1 MSGLK
6 PTVLIVVF
14 TIKSVNGC
22 RLILQKQIP
31 YDTTYPNLPGT
42 RPISPDEWIIC
53 DDAFSQQMALRDKLI
68 ETKKD
73 KVLAISDSA
82 QEAAVELLKMTLDF
96 CVSKLGYKKNVNKII
111 RPDKVSVEIELN
123 EPMTVLGRLVQNDF
137 CILQKKDN
145 EHVLTAA
152 ALCFP
157 ASWLLKE
164 KFLKPLIDIHIPV
177 KAYDDNIAKRVQ
189 RLFDG
194 LQINRPVWRFNGL
207 YYEDPNLFQP
217 RSVNQPRRKPAP
229 NKVKYFRSERQ
240 TLIKLPES
248 GAIIFG
254 IHTFVVR
261 A

>member
-1 MSGLK
+1 M
-6 PTVLIVVF
+6 
-14 TIKSVNGC
+14 
-22 RLILQKQIP
+22 ILQKQIP

-73 KVLAISDSA
+73 KVLAISDEA
-82 QEAAVELLKMTLDF
+82 QEAAVELLEMTLDF
-96 CVSKLGYKKNVNKII
+96 CVSKLGYKKNVNKIV
-111 RPDKVSVEIELN
+111 RPDKVSVEIDLN
-123 EPMTVLGRLVQNDF
+123 EPLTVLGRLVQNDF

-157 ASWLLKE
+157 ASWTLGE
-164 KFLKPLIDIHIPV
+164 KFLKPLIDIHVPV

-194 LQINRPVWRFNGL
+194 LQINRPVWRFNAL

-217 RSVNQPRRKPAP
+217 RSINQPRRKPAA

-240 TLIKLPES
+240 TIIKLPES

>member
-1 MSGLK
+1 M
-6 PTVLIVVF
+6 
-14 TIKSVNGC
+14 
-22 RLILQKQIP
+22 ILQKKIP
-31 YDTTYPNLPGT
+31 YDTTCPNLPGT
-42 RPISPDEWIIC
+42 RPVSPDEWIIC
-53 DDAFSQQMALRDKLI
+53 DDAFSQQMALRDQLI

-73 KVLAISDSA
+73 KVLAISDEA
-82 QEAAVELLKMTLDF
+82 QEAAVELLEMTLDF

-111 RPDKVSVEIELN
+111 RPDKVSVEIDLN

-145 EHVLTAA
+145 EHLLTAA

-157 ASWLLKE
+157 ASWSLEE

-194 LQINRPVWRFNGL
+194 LQINRPVWRFNAL
-207 YYEDPNLFQP
+207 NYEDPNLFQP
-217 RSVNQPRRKPAP
+217 RSVNQPRRKPVP

>member
-1 MSGLK
+1 MIIFLQ
-6 PTVLIVVF
+6 
-14 TIKSVNGC
+14 
-22 RLILQKQIP
+22 LILQKQIP

-73 KVLAISDSA
+73 KVLAISDEA

-111 RPDKVSVEIELN
+111 RPDKVSVEIDLN
-123 EPMTVLGRLVQNDF
+123 EPMTFLGRLVQNDF

-157 ASWLLKE
+157 ASWSLEE

-177 KAYDDNIAKRVQ
+177 KEYDDVIAKRVQ

-194 LQINRPVWRFNGL
+194 LKINRPVWRFNAL
-207 YYEDPNLFQP
+207 YYEDPNNLRVEFQVDNFETKEEANAYIHGEAFAKNP
-217 RSVNQPRRKPAP
+217 IGVAFDPEKLMARFENGDSIEELAQLGSAP
-229 NKVKYFRSERQ
+229 
-240 TLIKLPES
+240 
-248 GAIIFG
+248 
-254 IHTFVVR
+254 
-261 A
+261 

>member
-1 MSGLK
+1 M
-6 PTVLIVVF
+6 
-14 TIKSVNGC
+14 
-22 RLILQKQIP
+22 ILQKQIP

-68 ETKKD
+68 GTKKD
-73 KVLAISDSA
+73 KVLAISDEA

-96 CVSKLGYKKNVNKII
+96 CVSKLGYKKNVNKIV
-111 RPDKVSVEIELN
+111 RPDKVSIEIDLN
-123 EPMTVLGRLVQNDF
+123 EPMTFLGRLVQNDF
-137 CILQKKDN
+137 CILQKKNN

-157 ASWLLKE
+157 ASWLLEE
-164 KFLKPLIDIHIPV
+164 KFLKPLIDIHGPV
-177 KAYDDNIAKRVQ
+177 KEYDDNIAKRVQ

-217 RSVNQPRRKPAP
+217 RSANQPRRKPAP
-229 NKVKYFRSERQ
+229 NEVKYFRSERQ
-240 TLIKLPES
+240 TIMKLPKT

>member
-1 MSGLK
+1 M
-6 PTVLIVVF
+6 IF
-14 TIKSVNGC
+14 
-22 RLILQKQIP
+22 QKQIP
-31 YDTTYPNLPGT
+31 YATTYPNLPGT
-42 RPISPDEWIIC
+42 RPISPDGWIIC
-53 DDAFSQQMALRDKLI
+53 DDAFSQQMALRDQLI

-73 KVLAISDSA
+73 KVLAISDEA
-82 QEAAVELLKMTLDF
+82 QDAAVELLKMTLDF
-96 CVSKLGYKKNVNKII
+96 CITKLGYKKKVNKII
-111 RPDKVSVEIELN
+111 RPDKVSIKIDFN
-123 EPMTVLGRLVQNDF
+123 EPMTFLGRLVQNDF

-157 ASWLLKE
+157 ASWSLEE

-177 KAYDDNIAKRVQ
+177 KAYDGNIAKRVQ

-194 LQINRPVWRFNGL
+194 LQINRPVWRFNAL

-240 TLIKLPES
+240 TIIKLPES

-261 A
+261 T

>member
-1 MSGLK
+1 M
-6 PTVLIVVF
+6 
-14 TIKSVNGC
+14 
-22 RLILQKQIP
+22 ILQKQIP

-53 DDAFSQQMALRDKLI
+53 DDVFSQQMALRDKLI

-73 KVLAISDSA
+73 KVLAISDEA

-111 RPDKVSVEIELN
+111 RPDKVSVKIDLN
-123 EPMTVLGRLVQNDF
+123 EPMTFLGRLVQNDF

-157 ASWLLKE
+157 ASWSLEE
-164 KFLKPLIDIHIPV
+164 KYLKPLTYIHVPV
-177 KAYDDNIAKRVQ
+177 KEYDDVIAKRVQ

-194 LQINRPVWRFNGL
+194 LQINRPVWRFNAL

-217 RSVNQPRRKPAP
+217 RRAKQPRRKPAP
-229 NKVKYFRSERQ
+229 NKANYFRSERQ
-240 TLIKLPES
+240 TLVKLPES

-254 IHTFVVR
+254 IHTFVVH

>member
-1 MSGLK
+1 M
-6 PTVLIVVF
+6 
-14 TIKSVNGC
+14 
-22 RLILQKQIP
+22 ILQKQIP
-31 YDTTYPNLPGT
+31 YDTTYINLPGT

-73 KVLAISDSA
+73 KVLAISDEA
-82 QEAAVELLKMTLDF
+82 QEAAVELLEMTLDF
-96 CVSKLGYKKNVNKII
+96 CVSKLGYKKNVNKIV
-111 RPDKVSVEIELN
+111 RPDKVSVEIDLN
-123 EPMTVLGRLVQNDF
+123 EPLTVLGRLVQNDF

-157 ASWLLKE
+157 ASWTLEE
-164 KFLKPLIDIHIPV
+164 KFLKPLIDIHVPV

-194 LQINRPVWRFNGL
+194 LQINRPVWRFNAL

-217 RSVNQPRRKPAP
+217 RSVNQPRRKPVP

-240 TLIKLPES
+240 TIIKLPES

>member
-1 MSGLK
+1 M
-6 PTVLIVVF
+6 
-14 TIKSVNGC
+14 
-22 RLILQKQIP
+22 ILQKQIP

-73 KVLAISDSA
+73 KVLAISDEA
-82 QEAAVELLKMTLDF
+82 QEAAVELLEMTLDF

-111 RPDKVSVEIELN
+111 RPDKVSVEIDLN
-123 EPMTVLGRLVQNDF
+123 DPMTVLGRLVQNDF

-157 ASWLLKE
+157 ASWSLEE

-194 LQINRPVWRFNGL
+194 LQINRPVWRFKAL

-240 TLIKLPES
+240 TIIKLPES

>member
-1 MSGLK
+1 M
-6 PTVLIVVF
+6 
-14 TIKSVNGC
+14 
-22 RLILQKQIP
+22 ILQKKIP
-31 YDTTYPNLPGT
+31 YDTTCPNLPGT
-42 RPISPDEWIIC
+42 RPVSPDEWIIC
-53 DDAFSQQMALRDKLI
+53 DDAFSQQMALRDQLI

-73 KVLAISDSA
+73 RVLAISDEA

-96 CVSKLGYKKNVNKII
+96 CVSKLGYKKSINKII
-111 RPDKVSVEIELN
+111 RPDKVSVEIDLN

-137 CILQKKDN
+137 CILQKMDD

-157 ASWLLKE
+157 ASWSLEE
-164 KFLKPLIDIHIPV
+164 KFLKPLIDIHVPV

-194 LQINRPVWRFNGL
+194 LQINRPVWRFNAL

-240 TLIKLPES
+240 TLIKLPQS
-248 GAIIFG
+248 SAIIFG
-254 IHTFVVR
+254 IHTFVVP

>member
-1 MSGLK
+1 M
-6 PTVLIVVF
+6 
-14 TIKSVNGC
+14 
-22 RLILQKQIP
+22 ILQKQIP

-73 KVLAISDSA
+73 KVLAISDEA

-111 RPDKVSVEIELN
+111 RPDKVSVEIDLN
-123 EPMTVLGRLVQNDF
+123 EPMTFLGRLVQNDF

-152 ALCFP
+152 ALRFP
-157 ASWLLKE
+157 ASWSLEE

-177 KAYDDNIAKRVQ
+177 KAYDGNIAKRVQ

-194 LQINRPVWRFNGL
+194 LQINRPVWRFNAL

-240 TLIKLPES
+240 TIIKLPES

-261 A
+261 S

>member
-1 MSGLK
+1 M
-6 PTVLIVVF
+6 IF
-14 TIKSVNGC
+14 
-22 RLILQKQIP
+22 QKKIP
-31 YDTTYPNLPGT
+31 YDTTYPKLPGT

-53 DDAFSQQMALRDKLI
+53 DDAFSQQMALRDELI

-73 KVLAISDSA
+73 KVLAISDEA

-111 RPDKVSVEIELN
+111 RPDKVSVEIDLN
-123 EPMTVLGRLVQNDF
+123 EPMTFLGRLVQNDF

-157 ASWLLKE
+157 ASWSLEE

-177 KAYDDNIAKRVQ
+177 KAYDGNIAKRVQ

-194 LQINRPVWRFNGL
+194 LQINRPVWRFNAL

-229 NKVKYFRSERQ
+229 DKVKYFRSERQ
-240 TLIKLPES
+240 TIIKLPES

>member
-1 MSGLK
+1 M
-6 PTVLIVVF
+6 
-14 TIKSVNGC
+14 
-22 RLILQKQIP
+22 ILQKQIP

-73 KVLAISDSA
+73 KVLAISDEA

-111 RPDKVSVEIELN
+111 RPDKVSVEIDLN
-123 EPMTVLGRLVQNDF
+123 EPMTFLGRLVQNDF

-157 ASWLLKE
+157 ASWSLEE

-177 KAYDDNIAKRVQ
+177 KAYDGDIAKRVQ

-194 LQINRPVWRFNGL
+194 LQINRPVWRFNAL

-240 TLIKLPES
+240 TIIKLPES

-261 A
+261 S

>member
-1 MSGLK
+1 M
-6 PTVLIVVF
+6 
-14 TIKSVNGC
+14 
-22 RLILQKQIP
+22 ILQKKIP

-73 KVLAISDSA
+73 KVLAISDEA

-111 RPDKVSVEIELN
+111 RPDKVSVEIDLN

-157 ASWLLKE
+157 ASWSLEE

-177 KAYDDNIAKRVQ
+177 KAYDGNIAKRVQ

-194 LQINRPVWRFNGL
+194 LQINRPVWRFNAL

-229 NKVKYFRSERQ
+229 NKANYFRSERQ
-240 TLIKLPES
+240 TLVKLPES

-254 IHTFVVR
+254 IHTFVVH

>member
-1 MSGLK
+1 M
-6 PTVLIVVF
+6 
-14 TIKSVNGC
+14 
-22 RLILQKQIP
+22 ILQKQIP

-68 ETKKD
+68 ATKKD
-73 KVLAISDSA
+73 KVLAISDEA

-111 RPDKVSVEIELN
+111 RPDKVSVEIDLN
-123 EPMTVLGRLVQNDF
+123 EPMTFLGRLVQNDF

-157 ASWLLKE
+157 ASWSLEE

-177 KAYDDNIAKRVQ
+177 KAYDGNIAKRVQ

-194 LQINRPVWRFNGL
+194 LQINRPVWRFNAL

-240 TLIKLPES
+240 TIIKLPES

-261 A
+261 S

>member
-1 MSGLK
+1 M
-6 PTVLIVVF
+6 
-14 TIKSVNGC
+14 
-22 RLILQKQIP
+22 ILQKKIP
-31 YDTTYPNLPGT
+31 YDTTCPNLPGT
-42 RPISPDEWIIC
+42 RPVSPDEWIIC
-53 DDAFSQQMALRDKLI
+53 DDAFSQQMALRDQLI

-73 KVLAISDSA
+73 KVLAISDEA

-96 CVSKLGYKKNVNKII
+96 CVSKLGYKKNVSKII
-111 RPDKVSVEIELN
+111 RPDKVSVEIDLN
-123 EPMTVLGRLVQNDF
+123 EPMTFLGRLVQNDF

-157 ASWLLKE
+157 ASWTLGE
-164 KFLKPLIDIHIPV
+164 KFLKPLIDIHVPV

-194 LQINRPVWRFNGL
+194 LQINRPVWRFNAL

-240 TLIKLPES
+240 TIIKLPES

>member
-1 MSGLK
+1 M
-6 PTVLIVVF
+6 
-14 TIKSVNGC
+14 
-22 RLILQKQIP
+22 ILQKKIP
-31 YDTTYPNLPGT
+31 YDTTCPNLPGT
-42 RPISPDEWIIC
+42 RPVSPDEWIIC
-53 DDAFSQQMALRDKLI
+53 DDAFSQQMALRDQLI

-73 KVLAISDSA
+73 KVLAISDEA

-111 RPDKVSVEIELN
+111 RPDKVSVEIDLN
-123 EPMTVLGRLVQNDF
+123 EPMTFLGRLVQNDF

-157 ASWLLKE
+157 ASWSLEE
-164 KFLKPLIDIHIPV
+164 KFLKPLIDIHSPV

-194 LQINRPVWRFNGL
+194 LQTNRPVWRFNAL

-229 NKVKYFRSERQ
+229 NKIKYFRSERQ
-240 TLIKLPES
+240 TLIKLPDT